1 MSEGFEGFYSGSYE
15 GTYAGAYAGYYST
28 GYEGSVVDTWV
39 GVYSGQ
45 YEGSYEAAYAGEYT
59 QSYLGGE
66 FQGLYSG
73 QYTGPFGGG
82 APGTSYRLYSG
93 VYSGT
98 YDAEYVAAY
107 EGQYTGSFE
116 GLYSGGGGQV
126 YSEGYYV
133 GSYEGA
139 FSSGFIGQYSGN
151 YDGSYT
157 GSYDYLWGAFSGQYT
172 GTFSSTFSGNY
183 STAFLGTYDASY
195 VTEYVGM
202 YSGQYEGSYE
212 ASYEGFYSTA
222 YAGTYSLNIGDTV
235 VTTTKTHHGKPET
248 TVVHSSTGSVEVTT
262 GGTSTINKSQSA
274 GKDVITRIA
283 SNDTIVHLGIV
294 DLENLTVDLKPKAVS
309 AGEKAPGLGTSDR
322 PFGDLFLQ
330 GNTLTLS
337 TRSIS
342 ITESGGA
349 EYIDFGAN
357 TIIGATQV
365 TGDRLLAFADQL
377 KITGLTDV
385 SLAGLNDGNI
395 LKWSVSQNK
404 WIPGTPSTIESL
416 QLYQLEDVDT
426 AGLLNGYV
434 LKWNALIN
442 KWEVGD
448 PAVATSVDLSTSDI
462 GDLGNV
468 TKIAYPHSSVF
479 QYNTIESRWKAV
491 APDSI
496 NFEELTSGTLTV
508 NTEVVYSTTRTVQA
522 TAGEVV
528 ADSFNIN
535 TYRSAKYIITC
546 EDYTTDNKGYWTGE
560 IILAHDGTNAV
571 ITVFGEVEI
580 GDQSMNPIIAA
591 DISSGN
597 VRLKVTTTSDQQVV
611 TSHRSVITKYT

>member
-1 MSEGFEGFYSGSYE
+1 MSDGFEGLYSGSYE
-15 GTYAGAYAGYYST
+15 GTYVGSYIGAYEAVYSA
-28 GYEGSVVDTWV
+28 GYEGSYEGAFLGTYSSWFEGSYGGDVYSRGFTGGYAPNPFFNYYGVYSRGYEATFV
-39 GVYSGQ
+39 GAYSGQ
-45 YEGSYEAAYAGEYT
+45 YEGYYEG
-59 QSYLGGE
+59 S
-66 FQGLYSG
+66 FVGLYSG
-73 QYTGPFGGG
+73 QYD
-82 APGTSYRLYSG
+82 AYYSG
-93 VYSGT
+93 VY
-98 YDAEYVAAY
+98 
-107 EGQYTGSFE
+107 
-116 GLYSGGGGQV
+116 
-126 YSEGYYV
+126 
-133 GSYEGA
+133 GA
-139 FSSGFIGQYSGN
+139 DF
-151 YDGSYT
+151 
-157 GSYDYLWGAFSGQYT
+157 A
-172 GTFSSTFSGNY
+172 
-183 STAFLGTYDASY
+183 
-195 VTEYVGM
+195 GM
-202 YSGQYEGSYE
+202 
-212 ASYEGFYSTA
+212 YSTA
-222 YAGTYSLNIGDTV
+222 YAGTYSLNIGDVTV
-235 VTTTKTHHGKPET
+235 ETVTKYHGKPVSTIT
-248 TVVHSSTGSVEVTT
+248 TGSSGSVELDVSSGGGSIVTS
-262 GGTSTINKSQSA
+262 GSNQPGKSA
-274 GKDVITRIA
+274 ITRIA

-294 DLENLTVDLKPKAVS
+294 DLENLTVDLKPKAVA

-442 KWEVGD
+442 KWEVGSPD
-448 PAVATSVDLSTSDI
+448 VATSVDLSTSDI

-468 TKIAYPHSSVF
+468 TKIPYPHSSVF

-496 NFEELTSGTLTV
+496 NFEDLTSGTLTV
-508 NTEVVYSTTRTVQA
+508 NTEVVYSTTRTVQV

-528 ADSFNIN
+528 ADSFSIN